1 MKLVIM
7 SLNDTCIIV
16 LQQIKGLLIQMQESD
31 FIQPV
36 DMLGRNSIG
45 KHVRHILEFFNIL
58 ADTAESGVVN
68 YDKREHNVQLE
79 SNLRL
84 AITNVEMLLKKINTL
99 PNDRKLILEV
109 CYGNDNDQNLTIRS
123 NIERELA
130 YNIEHAI
137 HHMAI
142 IKIALLTQF
151 PEIQPDKNFGTA
163 FSTIRFRN
171 AQQDKN

>member
-1 MKLVIM
+1 M
-7 SLNDTCIIV
+7 SLIETSNIV

-36 DMLGRNSIG
+36 DILEGNSIG
-45 KHVRHILEFFNIL
+45 KHIRHILEFFNIL
-58 ADTAESGVVN
+58 ADTAESGVIN
-68 YDKREHNVQLE
+68 YDKREHNIQLE
-79 SNLRL
+79 SNLQF
-84 AITNVEMLLKKINTL
+84 AITNIETLLKKMYTL
-99 PNDRKLILEV
+99 PKDRKLILEV
-109 CYGNDNDQNLTIRS
+109 RYGNNNDHNLTIES

-151 PEIQPDKNFGTA
+151 HGIQPDKNFGTA
-163 FSTIRFRN
+163 FSTIRFRTS
-171 AQQDKN
+171 QQDKK